1 MKTIYL
7 SKHWVVLAV
16 SVVLFAGCS
25 CDNKQKEKNTTNQ
38 PKQQEIPVDKALQQR
53 LADFANK
60 PRAKGAFGFQV
71 YDLTADKPVYGY
83 NQNVSQPSASCLK
96 LLSGVAGLRL
106 LGTKYLYRSTIYT
119 RGKVVRDTLRG
130 DVTFKADLDP
140 QLMAPDLSMF
150 AKALRRRGIRGFEG
164 KLYLDLLLQ
173 EPVKSEEHWYPWDL
187 TFSKYGVLYKGA
199 PRVANELKRALRSQ
213 GITVRDSQVV
223 MGRLPVGSHAIFRFY
238 RSIDRVTAR
247 MWKHSSNTQAT
258 SMLYTIGH
266 HVNPKLEPTQA
277 GVNYLRT
284 FLRDSLNMKD
294 TSLVVHDGC
303 GLCTYNRL
311 SPMALTTIL
320 RYAYQH
326 KDIYQLLYNQLS
338 LSGVDGTLRMEL
350 NSPQLRGRIRGKT
363 GTLSHPYGISSLA
376 GYCRGSNGHI
386 LAFAVMDHDMS
397 VLDAR
402 VLQTKLGK
410 ALVE

>member
-1 MKTIYL
+1 
-7 SKHWVVLAV
+7 
-16 SVVLFAGCS
+16 
-25 CDNKQKEKNTTNQ
+25 
-38 PKQQEIPVDKALQQR
+38 
-53 LADFANK
+53 
-60 PRAKGAFGFQV
+60 
-71 YDLTADKPVYGY
+71 
-83 NQNVSQPSASCLK
+83 
-96 LLSGVAGLRL
+96 
-106 LGTKYLYRSTIYT
+106 T

-130 DVTFKADLDP
+130 DITFKADLDP

-303 GLCTYNRL
+303 GLYTYNRL

-350 NSPQLRGRIRGKT
+350 NSPRLRGRIRGKT
-363 GTLSHPYGISSLA
+363 GTLSHPYGISALA

-386 LAFAVMDHDMS
+386 LAFAIMDHDMS